1 MSVFKIRQVKKE
13 IRTLGLAAKSTG
25 SEGEFLVV
33 GVVFRGSLWLDGVMR
48 TTTHT
53 ADITDGSA
61 EMITA
66 SRHHPQIRA
75 ILVHGDLLYD
85 GGTID
90 PFNLSRETMR
100 PVIALNYKGD
110 LGSDEPDNTQIY
122 AMDVTGEEASS
133 YSIGLE
139 GPVAVNILRTVS
151 RDGVLPEALRVA
163 RILLSRFTE
172 QSNIRFKNDSTA

>member
-1 MSVFKIRQVKKE
+1 LSTFKIRQVKKE
-13 IRTLGLAAKSTG
+13 IRTLGLAAKSMN
-25 SEGEFLVV
+25 SEGEFIVV

-85 GGTID
+85 GCTID

-110 LGSDEPDNTQIY
+110 LGSDDPENTQVY
-122 AMDVTGEEASS
+122 AMRVTGKVPS

-139 GPVAVNILRTVS
+139 DPVAVDILRTAS

-163 RILLSRFTE
+163 NILLSNFTE
-172 QSNIRFKNDSTA
+172 QTNIRFKNDSTA

>member
-1 MSVFKIRQVKKE
+1 LSAFKIRQVKKE

-25 SEGEFLVV
+25 SGGEFLVV

-48 TTTHT
+48 TTANTS
-53 ADITDGSA
+53 DITDGSA
-61 EMITA
+61 EMIAT

-85 GGTID
+85 GCTD
-90 PFNLSRETMR
+90 PFNLSRKTMR

-110 LGSDEPDNTQIY
+110 LGSDEPDNTQVY
-122 AMDVTGEEASS
+122 AMDVTGEEPPS

-139 GPVAVNILRTVS
+139 CPVAVNVLRTIS
-151 RDGVLPEALRVA
+151 RDGVFPEALRVA
-163 RILLSRFTE
+163 RVLLSYFTE
-172 QSNIRFKNDSTA
+172 QSNISFKNDSAA

>member
-13 IRTLGLAAKSTG
+13 IRTLGLAAKSAG

-75 ILVHGDLLYD
+75 ILVHGDLLHD
-85 GGTID
+85 GCTID

-100 PVIALNYKGD
+100 PVVALNYKGD
-110 LGSDEPDNTQIY
+110 LGSDEPDSTQVY
-122 AMDVTGEEASS
+122 TMDVTGEATS

-151 RDGVLPEALRVA
+151 RDSVLPEALRVA
-163 RILLSRFTE
+163 RILLSYFME

>member
-1 MSVFKIRQVKKE
+1 MSAFKIRQVKKE

-48 TTTHT
+48 TTTYT
-53 ADITDGSA
+53 VDITDGSA
-61 EMITA
+61 EMIKA

-75 ILVHGDLLYD
+75 IIVHEDLLYD
-85 GGTID
+85 GCTID

-100 PVIALNYKGD
+100 PVIALNYKGC
-110 LGSDEPDNTQIY
+110 LESDEAGSTQVY
-122 AMDVTGEEASS
+122 AMDVTGEAPS

-139 GPVAVNILRTVS
+139 GSVAVNILRTVS

-163 RILLSRFTE
+163 RILLSHFRE